1 MEINEDLTIP
11 QVEGFSEEQVSYALT
26 EITKGTDPTTLQILL
41 YKKFGMYDNQA
52 FDLIEKIKQS
62 TGLAPTV
69 YVANNADD
77 IVQMMV
83 QRGYDREE
91 AELAV
96 NERIQIENHEV
107 DNNKAK
113 DFFIGLSIM
122 TVGLL
127 ITFSGVG
134 IIAYG
139 AIIYGALRLVRG
151 VF

>member
-1 MEINEDLTIP
+1 MEINGDLTIP
-11 QVEGFSEEQVSYALT
+11 QVEGFPEEQVIYALT

-41 YKKFGMYDNQA
+41 YKKFGLYDNQA

-77 IVQMMV
+77 FVQMMV
-83 QRGYDREE
+83 QKGYDREE

-96 NERIQIENHEV
+96 NERIQIENDEV

-113 DFFIGLSIM
+113 DFFIGLLIM

-134 IIAYG
+134 VIAYG
-139 AIIYGALRLVRG
+139 AIIYGALRLIRG
-151 VF
+151 IF